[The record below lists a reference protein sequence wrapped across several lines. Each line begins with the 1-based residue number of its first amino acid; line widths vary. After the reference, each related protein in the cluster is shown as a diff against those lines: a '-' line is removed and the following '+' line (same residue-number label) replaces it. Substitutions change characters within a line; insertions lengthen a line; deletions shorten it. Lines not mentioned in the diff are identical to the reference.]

1 MKFGLTKKMGLALGI
16 TILSGMG
23 VHAANWN
30 SFSATMPSYMGAV
43 PSNEHIKKDTSQYMS
58 FKGRKIPISINMVL
72 MNSKNQTRSDRLVYG
87 AGRSAVM
94 RASERGYGAL
104 KNYKYHLRVNTST
117 SQTRSYKVAGYWSP
131 DYMSR

>member
-30 SFSATMPSYMGAV
+30 SFSATMPSYMGSIH
-43 PSNEHIKKDTSQYMS
+43 SNTYIKQDTSQYMS

-72 MNSKNQTRSDRLVYG
+72 MNSKNETRSKRLVYPK
-87 AGRSAVM
+87 GRSSVM
-94 RASERGYGAL
+94 RAREINGAL
-104 KNYKYHLRVNTST
+104 KGYKYHLRVNTST
-117 SQTRSYKVAGYWSP
+117 SQTSKYNVAGYWSP

>member
-16 TILSGMG
+16 TILSGIG

-30 SFSATMPSYMGAV
+30 SFSATMPSYMGSIH
-43 PSNEHIKKDTSQYMS
+43 SNRYIKQDTSQYMS

-72 MNSKNQTRSDRLVYG
+72 MNEKNQTRSDRLVYR
-87 AGRSAVM
+87 AGRSSVL
-94 RASERGYGAL
+94 RASERGYGTL
-104 KNYKYHLRVNTST
+104 KGYKYHLRVNTST
-117 SQTRSYKVAGYWSP
+117 SQTSKYNVAGYWSP